1 MTKEDEFVCP
11 HCGSQATLTERTE
24 NDFKA
29 IIPKDLQYNWQK
41 GVKETTNVY
50 LPPSPQELYSDKPT
64 TDLSSQANITQ
75 KRVSQNI
82 PLESILPTVEDPSV
96 KLDPASQ
103 RVYYQLSIEF
113 QIVLDKAS
121 NYRDG
126 VHRWNLILPDRLQN
140 YGLTKEA
147 WERISRTGDSDPK
160 IQEQLNKILK
170 RIFD

>member
-1 MTKEDEFVCP
+1 MTKEDEFICP

-24 NDFKA
+24 DDFKA
-29 IIPKDLQYNWQK
+29 IIPKDLQYDWQK
-41 GVKETTNVY
+41 GVKESSNVY
-50 LPPSPQELYSDKPT
+50 IPPSPQELYSDRPT
-64 TDLSSQANITQ
+64 TDLSGKANISQ

-82 PLESILPTVEDPSV
+82 PLESIFPTVEDPSV

-103 RVYYQLSIEF
+103 RVYFQLSIEF
-113 QIVLDKAS
+113 QIVLDKAP

-126 VHRWNLILPDRLQN
+126 VYRWNLILPDRLQS

-147 WERISRTGDSDPK
+147 WERISRTGDSDSK